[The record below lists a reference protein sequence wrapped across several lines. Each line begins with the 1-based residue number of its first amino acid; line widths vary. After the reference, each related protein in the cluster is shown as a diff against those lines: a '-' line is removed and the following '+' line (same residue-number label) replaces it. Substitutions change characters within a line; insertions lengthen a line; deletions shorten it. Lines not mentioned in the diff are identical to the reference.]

1 MVDVAPM
8 LVHWAKELCAN
19 ACETMASRVVEIHP
33 HRADAH
39 ALVRLPAGSRECART
54 AVRARRSPSPAGGDS
69 SAPVLR
75 SHQPAV
81 VFGSGS
87 VPRVG
92 LRLDSKHA
100 SARAG
105 RDFAAG

>member
-39 ALVRLPAGSRECART
+39 AFGSLPAGRRECART
-54 AVRARRSPSPAGGDS
+54 AVRARRSPSPPGSAF
-69 SAPVLR
+69 SAPILR
-75 SHQPAV
+75 SHQPV
-81 VFGSGS
+81 VAFGSGS

-92 LRLDSKHA
+92 LAIGSKHA
-100 SARAG
+100 SAR
-105 RDFAAG
+105 